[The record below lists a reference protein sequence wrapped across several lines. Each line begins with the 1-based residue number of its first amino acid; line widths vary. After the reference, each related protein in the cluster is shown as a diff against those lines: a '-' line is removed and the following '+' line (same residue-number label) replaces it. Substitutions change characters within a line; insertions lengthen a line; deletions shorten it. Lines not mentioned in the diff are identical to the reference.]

1 MQQNQTCK
9 KMQQKL
15 IYLSLFAKEVDLVNL
30 KSNIDKLD
38 IDKPKKRSN

>member
-1 MQQNQTCK
+1 
-9 KMQQKL
+9 MQQKL